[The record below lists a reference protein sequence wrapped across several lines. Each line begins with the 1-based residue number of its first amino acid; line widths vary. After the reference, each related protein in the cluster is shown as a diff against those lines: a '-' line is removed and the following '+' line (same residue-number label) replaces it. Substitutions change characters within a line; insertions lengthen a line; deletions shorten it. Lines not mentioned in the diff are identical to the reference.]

1 MQIKQVILRR
11 KSPENPWVLFIRF
24 KKTLL
29 DVQEAWGLAHPGV
42 YALVGSGAML
52 GGFTQMSGISESQ
65 IHGVSWKIQESN
77 VDCKVVKC

>member
-1 MQIKQVILRR
+1 
-11 KSPENPWVLFIRF
+11 
-24 KKTLL
+24 L

-65 IHGVSWKIQESN
+65 VHGNRLLEDSGER
-77 VDCKVVKC
+77 CGL